1 MQQFHFHLGHLAKP
15 SDQLL
20 TVKIRGNSYPL
31 TSHAGGT
38 LGLAATNNQAI
49 AQLRQNGAGLPT
61 HFAELP
67 AHLFPKDRLTRLEVV
82 GKLAPGA
89 AANSLPPLHH
99 VSFHTH
105 QDAYVKYLRRLRQK
119 LDGHPNPRLLHAYG
133 LAPDDH
139 ALLWQILEDEYQVLT
154 PIETAIYVASQ
165 HPLLS
170 NSQPPTHL
178 ALVHEHVYPKV
189 FTSPDAAAQCNNI
202 VFLAKSIAEQGT
214 APGPDS
220 GFATVQQAVDGN
232 GNPMTYGFTVGDQRE
247 GDPVLIYSLTEETN
261 LSAGPAAALPVQT
274 SRNDPQFKNQTW
286 AVNQGEA
293 ARDATSQPTARQ
305 LPGRPQRRPGPV
317 ARPAADLA
325 AAPGTWT
332 VSPNTSTHGITVD
345 DGSIQLVDDK
355 FSVDAYNSFLRI
367 VGAYVE
373 FFADQDMTQPLDGRP
388 YVNNTIPDTFQ
399 TNEKRYLA
407 MVSSVNTIMGI
418 PFPTD
423 PTVLEMKWPRE
434 AQAARLMFG
443 GVGTWNYDAHTVW
456 PGFIETGIFCF
467 GIPLLMMAAQ
477 AAVTDTQWYK
487 EFVKDSEKVNRAI
500 KAAIVAGGAAF
511 TVDVVAVQGLKKSL
525 YTFGDIIAGILVS
538 KGMETL
544 SVKVVERV
552 TASQFAQSV
561 PYVGWAM
568 RIASVALNLAELAV
582 SLGEVLSSP
591 AVIEVNIKRQMRLQF
606 TLHPDPAHGEPND
619 PKTAIWPAV
628 AEHYRILVNYKN
640 GTGFE
645 AKGAVPLTVSG
656 GSSSEPVKVSF
667 AVPWGGQLQ
676 VVAAV
681 YSANGWLCG
690 KYQSDWLPAV
700 PDAST
705 PGIKSAEG
713 NITELLVPLTQ
724 DTQYTF
730 SQKIAYSDE
739 KKHHWLGAKAGATV
753 PTATKSSLD
762 PSPTGN
768 HLSALSGITINRS
781 ASVLGYTWRGSGE
794 NVPLEGGTGPDAGQ
808 QYVFQNLSVLAE
820 PEKRAKFPAF
830 GFGTRPG
837 LAYDLYGGGPTQV
850 GPLNFAIDTRHA
862 SMGYLREVKLLDG
875 SPSFDLD
882 SGLSYGTFSLNGI
895 DAVAVHPSGYVVA
908 VNWAAHKMQLLRL
921 PEQAVPDASAPAAVV
936 VSSKGVQQG
945 LLHGPIALAISPD
958 GKIYVLESLNHR
970 VQAFDICG
978 NPAPS
983 FAGPELFT
991 QPDAT
996 SLVPELDQQTLPA
1009 DLLTAF
1015 LSHGVADLFPL
1026 PASLGATLDQ
1036 GALTMD
1042 LVDAFSD
1049 HQVYLAYQ
1057 STDGTITPDPAQTS
1071 FITVLAPGINW
1082 TITDPTRNYV
1092 YYLTAGADGVIL
1104 VQDQFSQTQVLV
1116 LQKGHSWQL
1125 KDLVGSN
1132 SYLLTLQGTS
1142 LQVVRYLSYFATNA
1156 FSEQLNYLDLAIE
1169 SKGYVYV
1176 LGYTGDP
1183 NVGTIPNTAYVLDVY
1198 TPQGE
1203 HLFRSPD
1210 SRLTPLASMQY
1221 VAAGRITVDLWRNMF
1236 ALNYETLAGPGG
1248 RTEPS
1253 ISQWVPTP
1261 PLFDLEQS
1269 ANTIAMFDQADM
1281 GRIRPLFAG
1290 FGCPLSTEATC
1301 QVVQPSE
1308 HWRVLDNA
1316 TPAKY
1321 DVVTTTDKIEVYK
1334 VLV

>member
-1 MQQFHFHLGHLAKP
+1 MLHFHFNLSHLAEATQQP
-15 SDQLL
+15 L

-31 TSHAGGT
+31 LPHAADT
-38 LGLAATNNQAI
+38 LRGAAAANQAV
-49 AQLRQNGAGLPT
+49 AQLGQSQPGLLT

-67 AHLFPKDRLTRLEVV
+67 QTLFPKDRLTRLQVV
-82 GKLAPGA
+82 GNLAEGA
-89 AANSLPPLHH
+89 PANSLPPLHH

-105 QDAYVKYLRRLRQK
+105 QEAYVKYLRRLRQK
-119 LDGHPNPRLLHAYG
+119 LAGNLNPCLLHTYG

-139 ALLWQILEDEYQVLT
+139 ALLWQVLEDEYQVLT
-154 PIETAIYVASQ
+154 PVQTAIYVAGQ

-178 ALVHEHVYPKV
+178 ALVHEHIYPKV
-189 FTSPDAAAQCNNI
+189 FTSPDAATQCNNI
-202 VFLAKSIAEQGT
+202 IFLAKSIAEQGT
-214 APGPDS
+214 KPGPDS

-232 GNPMTYGFTVGDQRE
+232 GVPMTYGFTVGDQRE

-261 LSAGPAAALPVQT
+261 LSVGPAAALPVQT

-293 ARDATSQPTARQ
+293 TRDVANQPTARQ
-305 LPGRPQRRPGPV
+305 LATRARRPGPA
-317 ARPAADLA
+317 ARQAGELA

-345 DGSIQLVDDK
+345 DGSIQLVDGK

-373 FFADQDMTQPLDGRP
+373 FFGDQNMTQPLDGRA
-388 YVNNTIPDTFQ
+388 YVNNTIPDAFQ

-423 PTVLEMKWPRE
+423 PTALEMRWPKE

-467 GIPLLMMAAQ
+467 GIPIMMMAAQ
-477 AAVTDTQWYK
+477 TAVTDTAWYK
-487 EFVKDSEKVNRAI
+487 EFIKDSEKVNRAI

-511 TVDVVAVQGLKKSL
+511 TVDVVAIQGLKSSL

-538 KGMETL
+538 KGMEAL
-544 SVKVVERV
+544 SVKVVARI
-552 TASQFAQSV
+552 TASQFAEAA
-561 PYVGWAM
+561 PFVGWAM
-568 RIASVALNLAELAV
+568 RVASVALNLAELAV

-591 AVIEVNIKRQMRLQF
+591 AVIEVNIKRQMGLQF

-619 PKTAIWPAV
+619 PKSAIWPAV
-628 AEHYRILVNYKN
+628 ADHYRIMVNYKN

-645 AKGAVPLTVSG
+645 AKGQVPLTPSG
-656 GSSSEPVKVSF
+656 GSSSQPVRVSF
-667 AVPWGGQLQ
+667 TVPWGGQLQ

-690 KYQSDWLPAV
+690 KYQSDWLDAV
-700 PDAST
+700 PDAAT
-705 PGIKSAEG
+705 PGTKSTEG
-713 NITELLVPLTQ
+713 NITELLVPLTP

-730 SQKIAYSDE
+730 LQKIGYSAD
-739 KKHHWLGAKAGATV
+739 KAHHWLGAKAGATI
-753 PTATKSSLD
+753 PTATQSSLD

-794 NVPLEGGTGPDAGQ
+794 NVPLEGGTAPDAGQ

-862 SMGYLREVKLLDG
+862 ATGYLRAVDLLDG
-875 SPSFDLD
+875 SPTFNLD
-882 SGLSYGTFSLNGI
+882 SGLSYGTFSLDGI

-945 LLHGPIALAISPD
+945 LLQGPIALAISPD
-958 GKIYVLESLNHR
+958 GKIYVLESLNNR
-970 VQAFDICG
+970 VQAFDLCG

-991 QPDAT
+991 QANAT
-996 SLVPELDQQTLPA
+996 GLVPELDQQTLPA
-1009 DLLTAF
+1009 DLLAAF
-1015 LSHGVADLFPL
+1015 LSHGVADLFTL
-1026 PASLGATLDQ
+1026 PASLGASLDQ
-1036 GALTMD
+1036 GVLTMA
-1042 LVDAFSD
+1042 LVDAFAD
-1049 HQVYLAYQ
+1049 NQVYLAYL
-1057 STDGTITPDPAQTS
+1057 STNGTITPDPAQTS
-1071 FITVLAPGINW
+1071 FITVLAAGSRW

-1092 YYLTAGADGVIL
+1092 YYLTTGADGAML
-1104 VQDQFSQTQVLV
+1104 VQDQFSHTEVLV
-1116 LQKGHSWQL
+1116 LQKGRSWQL
-1125 KDLVGSN
+1125 KDLVGGN
-1132 SYLLTLQGTS
+1132 SYLLTLDGTS
-1142 LQVVRYLSYFATNA
+1142 LQVVRYLSYFATNP
-1156 FSEQLNYLDLAIE
+1156 FTEQLNYLDLAIE

-1183 NVGTIPNTAYVLDVY
+1183 TVGSIPNTAYVLDVY

-1210 SRLTPLASMQY
+1210 AKLTPLADMQY

-1236 ALNYETLAGPGG
+1236 ALNYETLAGPDG

-1261 PLFDLEQS
+1261 PLFDLDQS
-1269 ANTIAMFDQADM
+1269 ANNIAMFNQGDM

-1290 FGCPLSTEATC
+1290 FGCPLSDKATC
-1301 QVVQPSE
+1301 QVGQPSE

-1316 TPAKY
+1316 TPAQY